1 MSWCLGHSLTTP
13 WWISSWPATGGEYT
27 VSEEGRGQVRTPGW
41 TMAFTHLPPVRLIWI
56 LCAQLLT
63 PFWLFAAPWTIT
75 CQASLSVGFSRQ
87 EYWSGLPFPPPG
99 DLANP
104 GIKPKSLRSPAL
116 ADGLF
121 TTSAIW
127 EAPNLDS
134 SSSLSQNE
142 EGPPQVLSSMHL
154 LC

>member
-1 MSWCLGHSLTTP
+1 MLTCIRLFVTP
-13 WWISSWPATGGEYT
+13 WT
-27 VSEEGRGQVRTPGW
+27 VARQ
-41 TMAFTHLPPVRLIWI
+41 
-56 LCAQLLT
+56 
-63 PFWLFAAPWTIT
+63 APWLWNSPGKIT
-75 CQASLSVGFSRQ
+75 GVSCYVLLQEILPTQGSNPRLLHLLHWQGGSLAPSGKPKSQASLSVGFSRQ